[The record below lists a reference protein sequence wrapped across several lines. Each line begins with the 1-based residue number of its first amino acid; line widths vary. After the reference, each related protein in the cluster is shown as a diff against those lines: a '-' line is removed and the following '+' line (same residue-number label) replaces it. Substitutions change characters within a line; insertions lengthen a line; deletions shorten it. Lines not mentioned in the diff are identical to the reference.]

1 MITSECRK
9 IQMGQVVGS
18 LLHSVSSSLRVL
30 VAPLVHQ
37 ITNMMCSNY
46 SLEPIAA
53 INPVISEEKGGVRD
67 PNTKDLCELLRLTIS
82 MVELPSLNDIF
93 KV

>member
-1 MITSECRK
+1 MITNECKK

-37 ITNMMCSNY
+37 ITKMMCSNY

-53 INPVISEEKGGVRD
+53 INSNAGSELEDQKASK
-67 PNTKDLCELLRLTIS
+67 KDLCELLRIIIS
-82 MVELPSLNDIF
+82 TVELPSLNDIF